1 MASAIVPHPRALVTL
16 GPHGG
21 AHRVAIRAGLSMA
34 IPLVFLWATGH
45 LELSLYTA
53 FGAFTALYGRGHS
66 HLTRLRMQSTA
77 GATLIAAVVLGAL
90 VATSDLRD
98 VLVVPVVAVA
108 AGCTALLSDALDWHP
123 PGPLFVVF
131 AVAACASVPSEP
143 ATIVTAFLAA
153 TCSAALSLGIGAA
166 GSILPRARR
175 AARTELRTSF
185 RQALTR
191 PGQASAV
198 ARLVVGVFVAGLIP
212 TVSGLGHPY
221 WAMVAVVAALGGVDA
236 PSRLVR
242 ATHRIL
248 GTLLGVGLAAGLFAL
263 HLPALATIL
272 VVVAL
277 QMGAE
282 LFIGRNYGVTMVFVT
297 PLALC
302 MVELAHAV
310 DGETLIVDRTV
321 ETLLGALVGIALT
334 LAWQAR
340 GARPAEVSAA

>member
-1 MASAIVPHPRALVTL
+1 
-16 GPHGG
+16 
-21 AHRVAIRAGLSMA
+21 VAVRAGLSMA
-34 IPLVFLWATGH
+34 APLIFLWATGH

-66 HLTRLRMQSTA
+66 HLTRLTMQSTA
-77 GATLIAAVVLGAL
+77 GATLIAAVALGAWI
-90 VATSDLRD
+90 ATSDARD
-98 VLVVPVVAVA
+98 ALVVPVVAVA

-131 AVAACASVPSEP
+131 AIAACASIPAEP
-143 ATIVTAFLAA
+143 VTIVTALVAA
-153 TCSAALSLGIGAA
+153 SCSAALSLVIGAV
-166 GSILPRARR
+166 GSVLPRARR
-175 AARTELRTSF
+175 AARTELRISF

-198 ARLVVGVFVAGLIP
+198 ARLVVGVFIAGLIP

-248 GTLLGVGLAAGLFAL
+248 GTLVGVGVAAALFAL
-263 HLPALATIL
+263 QLPTLATI
-272 VVVAL
+272 VVVVVL
-277 QMGAE
+277 QMAAE
-282 LFIGRNYGVTMVFVT
+282 LFIGRNYGLTMVFVT

-302 MVELAHAV
+302 MVGLAHSV
-310 DGETLIVDRTV
+310 DGATLIADRTI

-334 LAWQAR
+334 LAWHAR
-340 GARPAEVSAA
+340 GTRPAVLSAG